1 MKTKKS
7 FFRSLSVIV
16 SGVFIS
22 LFLTG
27 CATTSK
33 SIPHGVLEDIPQN
46 ANRVILDQEG
56 VPPADVYVD
65 ALMTLKNQGFSVVSS
80 KETFD
85 LDKLSDILKN
95 EPLVFAAKKQIQPG
109 LAIRIA
115 GDARTVPGGGRL
127 IASIMYANDVNDDIE
142 QWKDASWTSG
152 KSREAFFQGL
162 EILRGTRYDAMDF
175 EIGVAVS
182 TNQ

>member
-1 MKTKKS
+1 MRTTQS
-7 FFRSLSVIV
+7 FIRGLSVLV
-16 SGVFIS
+16 AGAFIG

-27 CATTSK
+27 CAATSK
-33 SIPHGVLEDIPQN
+33 SIPHGVLEEIPQN

-65 ALMTLKNQGFSVVSS
+65 ALMTLKNQGFDVVSS
-80 KETFD
+80 KETLD
-85 LDKLSDILKN
+85 LDKLSDILEN
-95 EPLVFAAKKQIQPG
+95 EPLVFAARKQIQPD
-109 LAIRIA
+109 LAIRIT
-115 GDARTVPGGGRL
+115 GDARTIPGGGRL
-127 IASIMYANDVNDDIE
+127 IASIMYANNVNDNIE
-142 QWKDASWTSG
+142 QWKDARWSSG

-182 TNQ
+182 NTQ